1 MADKLAE
8 ESRQE
13 YKKQCQDKGMK
24 VLEVDQAAF
33 RSALE
38 NYYKEQFN
46 SKWTVTTYDEVMKYA
61 K

>member
-13 YKKQCQDKGMK
+13 YKQQCQDKGMK
-24 VLEVDQAAF
+24 VVEVDQAAF
-33 RSALE
+33 RNALE
-38 NYYKEQFN
+38 NYYKEQFS

>member
-1 MADKLAE
+1 
-8 ESRQE
+8 
-13 YKKQCQDKGMK
+13 MK